1 MKLEYL
7 YRGLPGHPL
16 HPPLT
21 DATIGIYTF
30 ATIAAC
36 LDVLGVSNNVAA
48 TSWAIALVIGLI
60 VSIPTSLTG
69 FADWITI
76 SRGTPLWRTATWH
89 LFVMATA
96 TVLFLLAAA
105 LGYSKGINGVIE
117 TVPFVLT
124 LAGFLALTLGGWLG
138 GTIVFGHGMRVLNL
152 VEEPA
157 SRAISPVP
165 HPEEEAAEK

>member
-7 YRGLPGHPL
+7 YRGTPGHPF

-36 LDVLGVSNNVAA
+36 LDVLGISESVAA
-48 TSWAIALVIGLI
+48 QGWALALVVGLV

-76 SRGTPLWRTATWH
+76 SRGTPLWRTGTWH
-89 LFVMATA
+89 LFVMVTA
-96 TVLFLLAAA
+96 TVLFLLSAAF
-105 LGYSKGINGVIE
+105 GYSDGMDGVTE

-157 SRAISPVP
+157 SRAASPVP
-165 HPEEEAAEK
+165 SPEEEAAEN

>member
-1 MKLEYL
+1 MKLEHL
-7 YRGLPGHPL
+7 YRGFPGHPL

-30 ATIAAC
+30 AAIAAC
-36 LDVLGVSNNVAA
+36 LDVLEISESVAA
-48 TSWAIALVIGLI
+48 QGWALGLVIALV
-60 VSIPTSLTG
+60 VSLPTSLTG

-89 LFVMATA
+89 LFVMVTA
-96 TVLFLLAAA
+96 TVFFLLAAA
-105 LGYSKGINGVIE
+105 IGYSDGMDGIIG

-124 LAGFLALTLGGWLG
+124 LAGFAALTLGGWLG
-138 GTIVFGHGMRVLNL
+138 GTIVFNYGMRVLNL

-157 SRAISPVP
+157 RRAASPVP
-165 HPEEEAAEK
+165 SPEEEAAEK